1 MLTIADLNT
10 PEAVAVAESFFFFFF
25 LIGKENN
32 ILKRAEPQTGT
43 PREYT
48 RSIQRARIRH
58 KRKTKKKKTT
68 NPPLKLLRTQHSS

>member
-10 PEAVAVAESFFFFFF
+10 LEAVAVAESFFFFF
-25 LIGKENN
+25 LIGKENH

-48 RSIQRARIRH
+48 RSIQRARILH
-58 KRKTKKKKTT
+58 KRKAKTKKTT
-68 NPPLKLLRTQHSS
+68 NPPHKLHRTQHSS